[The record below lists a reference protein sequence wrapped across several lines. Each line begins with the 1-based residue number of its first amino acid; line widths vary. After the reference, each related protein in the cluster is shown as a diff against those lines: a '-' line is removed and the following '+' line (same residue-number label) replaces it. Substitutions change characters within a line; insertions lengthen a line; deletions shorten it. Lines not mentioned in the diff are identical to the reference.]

1 MARAY
6 NVCVVAGKCMMLKNS
21 KATLWRIGRW
31 SLLSILLCF
40 HCCLQDIAASS
51 QSQTDTRNNC
61 TNSKQPTLTLLTM
74 LPYRD
79 EAEAYNPSWNQ
90 GLDILPALDLAAEH
104 INNNSNILP
113 CHWLELF
120 HVDGGC
126 DIVPKT
132 SLGIVNGLFS
142 KPNNESVIGSVGP
155 GCSVSAVAM
164 SEIVN
169 NPNVDMVILH
179 DAGSPLLTNRTT
191 YKNSVGILGSTQP
204 FVDLSLALMD
214 EVGWRHIA
222 ILYESTRLYYRS
234 TTENFINKMT
244 GVRILF
250 QATVFPTF
258 YPLDELRNSLA
269 RIVFLFMSPENS
281 RRVLCLA
288 YHEGMVYPGYQWII
302 ASRRLDDFKT
312 NVSFKYDGRQYRC
325 SSDVLLSIAL
335 EKVFLMSFKL
345 ATEQTRSN
353 VNSLADITFSQFVQ
367 EYEDR
372 VSAYNNNSNSSS
384 DKISTTYWAYNMYDA
399 VWAWAL
405 VLHNLICKYGGL
417 EFEKGSET
425 LADRILDEFYSIN
438 FQGMSGRISF
448 NSSNGFVNRQTNLFQ
463 IVNGSEV
470 LVTATD
476 GTGVVGFQ
484 MGSYDTIP
492 DIVRVVGLPHI
503 ELVGFF
509 CILQCVEFLVVVTLH
524 ICTIVYRKSKSV
536 KASSPQLSHFV
547 FSGLYL
553 LISATTV
560 LSVAEINE
568 FNPEI
573 NGIFC
578 QTMWAWLLPLSFT
591 LIVGTVA
598 VRTWRLY
605 RIFTHYLNP
614 GRFISTQV
622 LIMVLSS
629 LLFIDILIAVVLT
642 AADPMREVLV
652 SFMIENG
659 TANELMQDRMCM
671 PNYLLVWFTL
681 IHGYK
686 WVLLGFVAML
696 TFLTRTIPNKTFA
709 TSSLA
714 VFSYIFLIVYMF
726 GFVTFY
732 LILYTGITHNPNADY
747 STLSVMFNTMICL
760 IIVCIAAPPLVPV
773 ARGKMEKYFHNRF
786 LSIIHLSDSK
796 KNDLL

>member
-1 MARAY
+1 MIGIVY
-6 NVCVVAGKCMMLKNS
+6 MMLKSS
-21 KATLWRIGRW
+21 KAILWRIRLW
-31 SLLSILLCF
+31 SLLSIPLYF
-40 HCCLQDIAASS
+40 HCSLHDIVSS
-51 QSQTDTRNNC
+51 QSPQTGNRMINC
-61 TNSKQPTLTLLTM
+61 TNSSTTLTLLTM

-79 EAEAYNPSWNQ
+79 EAEPYNPSWDQ
-90 GLDILPALDLAAEH
+90 GLDILPALDLAAEQ
-104 INNNSNILP
+104 INDNSSILP
-113 CHWLELF
+113 CHRLKLF

-142 KPNNESVIGSVGP
+142 KRNDENVIGAVGP

-169 NPNVDMVILH
+169 NPNIDMVILH

-191 YKNSVGILGSTQP
+191 YRNSVGILGSTQP
-204 FVDLSLALMD
+204 FVDLSVALMN

-234 TTENFINKMT
+234 TTENFIDEIR
-244 GVRILF
+244 GVNILF
-250 QATVFPTF
+250 QAAVFPTF
-258 YPLDELRNSLA
+258 YPLGELRNSLA

-288 YHEGMVYPGYQWII
+288 YYEGMVYPGYQWII

-312 NVSFKYDGRQYRC
+312 NVSFEYDGRKYHC

-335 EKVFLMSFKL
+335 EKVFLMSFQL
-345 ATEQTRSN
+345 ATEQTERN
-353 VNSLADITFSQFVQ
+353 VKSFANITFTEFVQ

-372 VSAYNNNSNSSS
+372 VFTYNNNSNSSS
-384 DKISTTYWAYNMYDA
+384 DKISPTYWAYNMYDA
-399 VWAWAL
+399 VWAWAI
-405 VLHNLICKYGGL
+405 VLHNLISRYGGL
-417 EFEKGSET
+417 EFENANET
-425 LADRILDEFYSIN
+425 LADRILEEFYSIDV
-438 FQGMSGRISF
+438 QGMSGRITF
-448 NSSNGFVNRQTNLFQ
+448 NSCIGFINRQTNLYQ

-470 LVTATD
+470 FVTATNGASGD
-476 GTGVVGFQ
+476 IRFQ
-484 MGSYDTIP
+484 EGSYDTIP

-509 CILQCVEFLVVVTLH
+509 FIVQCVELLAVITLH
-524 ICTIVYRKSKSV
+524 ISTIIYRKSKPV
-536 KASSPQLSHFV
+536 KASSPQLSHFM
-547 FSGLYL
+547 FLGLYL
-553 LISATTV
+553 LISATMV

-568 FNPEI
+568 FNHKI

-578 QTMWAWLLPLSFT
+578 QTIWAWLLPLSFT

-614 GRFISTQV
+614 GKFISTQV
-622 LIMVLSS
+622 LVVVLSS
-629 LLFIDILIAVVLT
+629 LLFIDVIIAVILT

-652 SFMIENG
+652 NFMIENG
-659 TANELMQDRMCM
+659 PANELSQDRMCK
-671 PNYLLVWFTL
+671 PKYFLVWFVLT
-681 IHGYK
+681 HGYK
-686 WVLLGFVAML
+686 LALLGFVAML
-696 TFLTRTIPNKTFA
+696 TFLTRSIPNKTFT

-714 VFSYIFLIVYMF
+714 VFSYIFLIVYML
-726 GFVTFY
+726 GFAIFY

-747 STLSVMFNTMICL
+747 TTLSIMFNTMTCL
-760 IIVCIAAPPLVPV
+760 IIVCIAAPPLVPI
-773 ARGKMEKYFHNRF
+773 ARGKLEKHFHSRF
-786 LSIIHLSDSK
+786 LSVIQLSDSK
-796 KNDLL
+796 KNCLL

>member
-1 MARAY
+1 
-6 NVCVVAGKCMMLKNS
+6 
-21 KATLWRIGRW
+21 
-31 SLLSILLCF
+31 
-40 HCCLQDIAASS
+40 
-51 QSQTDTRNNC
+51 
-61 TNSKQPTLTLLTM
+61 M

-79 EAEAYNPSWNQ
+79 EAEAYNPSWDQ

-104 INNNSNILP
+104 INGNSSILP
-113 CHWLELF
+113 CHRLELF

-142 KPNNESVIGSVGP
+142 KPNSESVIGAVGP

-244 GVRILF
+244 GVKILF
-250 QATVFPTF
+250 QAAVFPTF
-258 YPLDELRNSLA
+258 YPLNELRNSLA

-281 RRVLCLA
+281 RRILCLA

-312 NVSFKYDGRQYRC
+312 NISFDYDRRQYHC
-325 SSDVLLSIAL
+325 SSDILLSIAL
-335 EKVFLMSFKL
+335 EKVFLMGFQL
-345 ATEQTRSN
+345 ATEQTRGN

-367 EYEDR
+367 EYEDK
-372 VSAYNNNSNSSS
+372 VSAYNNNSNNSS
-384 DKISTTYWAYNMYDA
+384 DKLSPTYWAYNMYDA

-405 VLHNLICKYGGL
+405 VLHNLICRL

-448 NSSNGFVNRQTNLFQ
+448 NSSNGFINRQTNLFQ

-470 LVTATD
+470 FVTATD

-503 ELVGFF
+503 QLVGFF
-509 CILQCVEFLVVVTLH
+509 FILQCLEFFVVITLH
-524 ICTIVYRKSKSV
+524 TCTVVYRKSKSV
-536 KASSPQLSHFV
+536 KASSTQLSHFV
-547 FSGLYL
+547 FLGLYL
-553 LISATTV
+553 LISATIV

-568 FNPEI
+568 FNPKI

-578 QTMWAWLLPLSFT
+578 QTIWAWLLPLSFT

-629 LLFIDILIAVVLT
+629 LLFLDILIAVVLT

-652 SFMIENG
+652 NFMIENG
-659 TANELMQDRMCM
+659 TANELMQDRMCI
-671 PNYLLVWFTL
+671 PNYLLLWFVL

-686 WVLLGFVAML
+686 LVLLGFVAML

-709 TSSLA
+709 TSSLV

-726 GFVTFY
+726 GFIIFY

-760 IIVCIAAPPLVPV
+760 IIACIAAPPLVPV
-773 ARGKMEKYFHNRF
+773 ARGKMEKYFHNRI
-786 LSIIHLSDSK
+786 LSSIHLSDSK
-796 KNDLL
+796 KNGLL